1 METALLIITI
11 GLWMRAASV
20 IDKMMKG
27 NEYD

>member
-11 GLWMRAASV
+11 GLWLRAVSV